1 MNKAYFKESLFSNLK
16 MTLFIFIIGLLI
28 YPVVLL
34 TNDFTGYYDGNYGYK
49 STSQVGLAITYL
61 AILCY
66 IIPLFKF
73 SYLHK
78 KKQID
83 YYYSLPIKRKDLLN
97 INLIIGFIQIIV
109 PYTLIYFLGMGIV
122 FLKTDIY
129 HFIWYLPLYGIS
141 IYLALGLYLFNTFI
155 YTRGNTSADGFILL
169 VLYTFVFYLLYA
181 AIENFDFVRIN
192 YNVNFDSTLITFSP
206 FVNIGNYYNQHILYY
221 GENQFDGYLVDNF
234 HWFNY
239 VFPIILGIIGYLGL
253 YCSFKYDKAE
263 RAEQITN
270 SYFGYRIMI
279 PLYYFLVFFS
289 VVKNT
294 TFEMYIIL
302 IIGYLVGEVI
312 HYRKFKLPKKTY
324 IIMSICIVA
333 PFILYFIIYFIAATF
348 LK

>member
-34 TNDFTGYYDGNYGYK
+34 TNDFDVYNNGGK

-109 PYTLIYFLGMGIV
+109 PYTIIYFLGMGIV

-141 IYLALGLYLFNTFI
+141 IYVALGLYLFNTFI

-169 VLYTFVFYLLYA
+169 VLYTFVFYLLYV
-181 AIENFDFVRIN
+181 AIENIEFFKIN
-192 YNVNFDSTLITFSP
+192 HKVNIDSTLITFSP
-206 FVNIGNYYNQHILYY
+206 FVNIGNYFNEYILYY
-221 GENQFDGYLVDNF
+221 GESRFGEAYIRNF

-239 VFPIILGIIGYLGL
+239 VYPIILGIIGYLGL
-253 YCSFKYDKAE
+253 YFSFKYDKAE

-279 PLYYFLVFFS
+279 PLYYILTFFS
-289 VVKNT
+289 IVKNSS
-294 TFEMYIIL
+294 FILLIIL
-302 IIGYLVGEVI
+302 IIAYLIGEVI
-312 HYRKFKLPKKTY
+312 HYRKFKLPKKVY
-324 IIMSICIVA
+324 ITISICIIA
-333 PFILYFIIYFIAATF
+333 PFILYYIMFFIATQLA
-348 LK
+348 K